1 MKRNEESKI
10 IIESINKTIDEFKE
24 NSESCRG
31 EEDLLL
37 RLYQNL
43 CEKLGTNSF
52 KRISGK
58 YSPYKTKEQ
67 KEKNKEYSKSY
78 RTNPRYLKDIIRTK
92 KVYLLYEP
100 KKKNKDIFDAIIKA
114 GTYDLVIFDENENKI
129 NHIIEIKKL
138 TDVQVH
144 PEMADRHKALEDIF
158 ELTDFI
164 KKGYKNRSDELDI
177 ECRAYNLIFVT
188 FSKTRNEDDY
198 KKIKQYLDDISVAYE
213 NAGIAYI
220 SIGFDKKLIEN
231 AKAVK
236 LKDIIGGSLKQTKT
250 TDDS

>member
-10 IIESINKTIDEFKE
+10 IIESINKTIYEFKE
-24 NSESCRG
+24 NCRG

-43 CEKLGTNSF
+43 CNKLGNNSF
-52 KRISGK
+52 KRVSGK
-58 YSPYKTKEQ
+58 YSPYDAAEKKE
-67 KEKNKEYSKSY
+67 NKEYSKKY
-78 RTNPRYLKDIIRTK
+78 GKNAGYLNDIISS
-92 KVYLLYEP
+92 KVYKLDKF

-114 GTYDLVIFDENENKI
+114 GTYDLVIFDENEKKI

-138 TDVQVH
+138 TDAQVH

-164 KKGYKNRSDELDI
+164 KEDYENRSKELDI

-188 FSKTRNEDDY
+188 FSKTRNEEDY
-198 KKIKQYLDDISVAYE
+198 KKMKQYLDDISVAYE

-250 TDDS
+250 TDDL